1 MMKELTKDEQS
12 ILKMIILRHC
22 CNKIKDI
29 DFLLKIETI
38 YEKIFDADV
47 KKDFNEWKQF
57 NQSFLNGN

>member
-1 MMKELTKDEQS
+1 MKELTKKEQS

-22 CNKIKDI
+22 SNRIKDI

-38 YEKIFDADV
+38 YEKLFDADV

>member
-1 MMKELTKDEQS
+1 MKELTKKEQS

-22 CNKIKDI
+22 TNRIKDI

-38 YEKIFDADV
+38 YEKLFDADV

>member
-1 MMKELTKDEQS
+1 MKELTKEEQS

-22 CNKIKDI
+22 VNRIKDI

-38 YEKIFDADV
+38 YEKLFDADI